1 MTPSEKASYSEDALV
16 EQPAIELF
24 EQLGWT
30 HANCFNEFDHVGG
43 SFLGRENKGEV
54 ILVSKLKPVLRNL
67 NPELPE
73 EALDLAI
80 EELKRDRSMM
90 SMVQA
95 NREVYNLIRD
105 GVKVKFKNPED
116 GSEIEERI
124 KIIDW
129 NNPDNNDYFLASQFW
144 ITGEMYTRR
153 TDLLGFINGIPLVFV
168 ELKASHRNIKAAYDD
183 NLSDYKV
190 AIPHLFWYNG
200 FVILSNGSDSK
211 IGSITSEWEHFSDWK
226 KINRE
231 GEEGIISLETMIR
244 GTCDSDKL
252 LDLLENFILFSEVR
266 GGTIKIIAKN
276 HQYLGVNNAIDSIKQ
291 IRHNQG
297 KLGVFWHT
305 QGSGKSISMV
315 FFSQKIFR
323 KIQGNWTF
331 VILTDRIE
339 LDDQIYKTYASTG
352 AVTRTDS
359 QAKSSEYLRDL
370 LTEDHRYIFTLIHKF
385 RTPEI
390 ISTRS
395 DIIVI
400 ADEAHRTQY
409 DTLAMNMRI
418 ALPNA
423 AYIAFTGTPLIAGE
437 ERTKEVFGDYISIYN
452 FKQSVEDEATV
463 RLYYENR
470 IPSVRLDNEDL
481 NEQIYQVIENAEL
494 DEDQEVKLER
504 EFSHQYHI
512 ITREDRLE
520 AISKDIVEHFMGRG
534 FKGKSMVVSI
544 DKATAVK
551 MYNKVKVHW
560 ERYLQALEHDLK
572 TAPVDEQERL
582 NEIIEYMKT
591 TDMAVV
597 VSQSANEVRDLREK
611 GLDITPHRK
620 RIIDEDLDTKFKNPD
635 DPLRI
640 VFVCAMWMTGFDVP
654 SCSTIYLDKPM
665 RNHTLMQTIARAN
678 RVFPGKSN
686 GLIVDYIGVF
696 RNLEQALSIYGPA
709 SGGGIREGDRP
720 ILDKGAL
727 VEELRNIIIE
737 ADKYC
742 TELGINTEEILK
754 SSGFQRIALL
764 DQAVD
769 AILIKDETK
778 NNFLTLAGKVKK
790 IYKAILPDPRAVE
803 FAPITIL
810 FDVIA
815 KKIQSLAP
823 PPDITGVMGQI
834 EDILNSSIMAEG
846 YIIDPSDH
854 LIDLTQI
861 DFDALA
867 KKFVKGNQHTE
878 TERLKSILQYKLRN
892 MIRLN
897 RSRMDYLEKYKDLID
912 DYNAG
917 SINIEELFNQLLT
930 LAQSLKEEE
939 KRAIAENLSEEEL
952 AIFDILT
959 KPDLQLTDNEILEVK
974 KIVRMLLQ
982 ILNEELLVLDWK
994 KQQRTQ
1000 ARVKVA
1006 IEDMLDNLPEK
1017 YDAEIYQQKANLIF
1031 EHIYDSYYGDGNSV
1045 YANV

>member
-1 MTPSEKASYSEDALV
+1 LNPSEKASYSEDALV

-24 EQLGWT
+24 EHLGWT
-30 HANCFNEFDHVGG
+30 HANCFNEFDQVGG
-43 SFLGRENKGEV
+43 SFLGRENKGEA
-54 ILVSKLKPVLRNL
+54 ILVSKLKPALRNL

-80 EELKRDRSMM
+80 EELKRDRKMM

-105 GVKVKFKNPED
+105 GVKIKFKNPKD
-116 GSEIEERI
+116 GSEIEERV

-129 NNPDNNDYFLASQFW
+129 NNPNNNDYFLASQFW

-153 TDLLGFINGIPLVFV
+153 TDLLGFINGIPLVFI
-168 ELKASHRNIKAAYDD
+168 ELKTSHRNIKTAYDD

-190 AIPHLFWYNG
+190 AIPHLFSYNG

-211 IGSITSEWEHFSDWK
+211 IGSISSEWEHFSDWK
-226 KINRE
+226 KINSE
-231 GEEGIISLETMIR
+231 GEEGIISLDTMIR
-244 GTCDSDKL
+244 GTCDPDKL
-252 LDLLENFILFSEVR
+252 LDMLENFIMYKEVR
-266 GGTIKIIAKN
+266 GGAIKILAKN
-276 HQYLGVNNAIDSIKQ
+276 HQYLGVNNAIDSLKQ

-331 VILTDRIE
+331 VVLTDRVE
-339 LDDQIYKTYASTG
+339 LDDQIYKTYASAG
-352 AVTRTDS
+352 VIARTDT
-359 QAKSSEYLRDL
+359 QATSSDNLKKL
-370 LTEDHRYIFTLIHKF
+370 LSEDHRYIFTLIHKF
-385 RTPEI
+385 RTPEK
-390 ISTRS
+390 ISDRS

-437 ERTKEVFGDYISIYN
+437 ERTKEVFGDYISTYN

-470 IPSVRLDNEDL
+470 IPTVRLENEDL
-481 NEQIYQVIENAEL
+481 NEQIYQVIENADL
-494 DEDQEVKLER
+494 DDDQEVKLER

-512 ITREDRLE
+512 ITRDDRLE

-551 MYNKVKVHW
+551 MYNKVRAHW
-560 ERYLQALEHDLK
+560 ETYLQTLEHDVK
-572 TAPVDEQERL
+572 TAAADEQERL
-582 NEIIEYMKT
+582 NEIIQYMKN

-597 VSQSANEVRDLREK
+597 VSQGANEIRDLQEK
-611 GLDITPHRK
+611 GLDITPHR
-620 RIIDEDLDTKFKNPD
+620 RRMIEEDLDTKFKNPD

-678 RVFPGKSN
+678 RVYPGKVN

-696 RNLEQALSIYGPA
+696 RNLEHALSIYGPA
-709 SGGGIREGDRP
+709 SGGGIDEGDKP

-727 VEELRNIIIE
+727 IDELKKVIKESEDFCSGLNINPE
-737 ADKYC
+737 
-742 TELGINTEEILK
+742 NILK

-769 AILIKDETK
+769 AILVNDETK
-778 NNFLTLAGKVKK
+778 NNFLTLAGKIKK
-790 IYKAILPDPRAVE
+790 IYKAILPDPRAIE
-803 FAPITIL
+803 FASKAIL
-810 FDVIA
+810 FDVLA

-823 PPDITGVMGQI
+823 PPDITSVMGNI
-834 EDILNSSIMAEG
+834 EDILDSSIMAEG
-846 YIIDPSDH
+846 YIIEPSDH

-861 DFDALA
+861 DFDVLA
-867 KKFVKGNQHTE
+867 EKFAKGKQNTE
-878 TERLKSILQYKLRN
+878 TERLKSIIQYKLRN

-897 RSRMDYLEKYKDLID
+897 HSRMDYLEKYKDLID

-917 SINIEELFNQLLT
+917 SINIEELFSQLVD
-930 LAQSLKEEE
+930 LAQSLKEED

-959 KPDLQLTDNEILEVK
+959 RPELNLTDSEILEVK
-974 KIVRMLLQ
+974 KVAKGLLH
-982 ILNEELLVLDWK
+982 ILKDEMLVLDWRK
-994 KQQRTQ
+994 HQKTQ
-1000 ARVKVA
+1000 ARVKVT
-1006 IEDMLDNLPEK
+1006 IENLLDDLPDK
-1017 YDAEIYQQKANLIF
+1017 YNTKLYQQKTNLVF
-1031 EHIYDSYYGDGNSV
+1031 EHVYESYYGDGQSV
-1045 YANV
+1045 YV

>member
-1 MTPSEKASYSEDALV
+1 MNPSEKASYSEDALV

-24 EQLGWT
+24 EHLGWT
-30 HANCFNEFDHVGG
+30 HANCFNEFDQVGG
-43 SFLGRENKGEV
+43 SFLGRENKGEA
-54 ILVSKLKPVLRNL
+54 ILVSKLKPALRNL

-80 EELKRDRSMM
+80 EELKRDRKMM

-105 GVKVKFKNPED
+105 GVKIKFKNPKD
-116 GSEIEERI
+116 GSEIEERV

-129 NNPDNNDYFLASQFW
+129 NNPNNNDYFLASQFW

-153 TDLLGFINGIPLVFV
+153 TDLLGFINGIPLVFI
-168 ELKASHRNIKAAYDD
+168 ELKTSHRNIKTAYDD

-190 AIPHLFWYNG
+190 AIPHLFSYNG

-211 IGSITSEWEHFSDWK
+211 IGSISSEWEHFSDWK
-226 KINRE
+226 KINSE
-231 GEEGIISLETMIR
+231 GEEGIISLDTMIR
-244 GTCDSDKL
+244 GTCDPDKL
-252 LDLLENFILFSEVR
+252 LDMLENFIMYKEVR
-266 GGTIKIIAKN
+266 GGAIKILAKN
-276 HQYLGVNNAIDSIKQ
+276 HQYLGVNNAIDSLKQ

-331 VILTDRIE
+331 VVLTDRVE
-339 LDDQIYKTYASTG
+339 LDDQIYKTYASAG
-352 AVTRTDS
+352 VIARTDT
-359 QAKSSEYLRDL
+359 QATSSDNLKKL
-370 LTEDHRYIFTLIHKF
+370 LSEDHRYIFTLIHKF
-385 RTPEI
+385 RTPEK
-390 ISTRS
+390 ISDRS

-437 ERTKEVFGDYISIYN
+437 ERTKEVFGDYISTYN

-470 IPSVRLDNEDL
+470 IPTVRLENEDL
-481 NEQIYQVIENAEL
+481 NEQIYQVIENADL
-494 DEDQEVKLER
+494 DDDQEVKLER

-512 ITREDRLE
+512 ITRDDRLE

-551 MYNKVKVHW
+551 MYNKVRAHW
-560 ERYLQALEHDLK
+560 ETYLQTLEHDVK
-572 TAPVDEQERL
+572 TAAADEQERL
-582 NEIIEYMKT
+582 NEIIQYMKN

-597 VSQSANEVRDLREK
+597 VSQGANEIRDLQEK
-611 GLDITPHRK
+611 GLDITPHR
-620 RIIDEDLDTKFKNPD
+620 RRMIEEDLDTKFKNPD

-678 RVFPGKSN
+678 RVYPGKVN

-696 RNLEQALSIYGPA
+696 RNLEHALSIYGPA
-709 SGGGIREGDRP
+709 SGGGIDEGDKP

-727 VEELRNIIIE
+727 IDELKKVIKESEDFCSGLNINPE
-737 ADKYC
+737 
-742 TELGINTEEILK
+742 NILK

-769 AILIKDETK
+769 AILVNDETK
-778 NNFLTLAGKVKK
+778 NNFLTLAGKIKK
-790 IYKAILPDPRAVE
+790 IYKAILPDPRAIE
-803 FAPITIL
+803 FASKAIL
-810 FDVIA
+810 FDVLA

-823 PPDITGVMGQI
+823 PPDITSVMGNI
-834 EDILNSSIMAEG
+834 EDILDSSIMAEG
-846 YIIDPSDH
+846 YIIEPSDH

-861 DFDALA
+861 DFDVLA
-867 KKFVKGNQHTE
+867 EKFAKGKQNTE
-878 TERLKSILQYKLRN
+878 TERLKSIIQYKLRN

-897 RSRMDYLEKYKDLID
+897 HSRMDYLEKYKDLID

-917 SINIEELFNQLLT
+917 SINIEELFSQLVD
-930 LAQSLKEEE
+930 LAQSLKEED

-959 KPDLQLTDNEILEVK
+959 RPELNLTDSEILEVK
-974 KIVRMLLQ
+974 KVAKGLLH
-982 ILNEELLVLDWK
+982 ILKDEMLVLDWRK
-994 KQQRTQ
+994 HQKTQ
-1000 ARVKVA
+1000 ARVKVT
-1006 IEDMLDNLPEK
+1006 IENLLDDLPDK
-1017 YDAEIYQQKANLIF
+1017 YNTKLYQQKTNLVF
-1031 EHIYDSYYGDGNSV
+1031 EHVYESYYGDGQSV
-1045 YANV
+1045 YV

>member
-1 MTPSEKASYSEDALV
+1 LTPSEKASYSEDALV